1 MWADWQGKGYWL
13 GTVAEIHTEGG
24 KRTGY
29 TIKWKDPSTYSPTD
43 TVEPDKVLTEK
54 PKG

>member
-1 MWADWQGKGYWL
+1 MWAEWQGKGYWL

-29 TIKWKDPSTYSPTD
+29 TIEWKDTSTD
-43 TVEPDKVLTEK
+43 RVEPDKVLTEK
-54 PKG
+54 PKKKG

>member
-1 MWADWQGKGYWL
+1 MWADWQGQGYWP

-29 TIKWKDPSTYSPTD
+29 FIHWKDGQKGV
-43 TVEPDKVLTEK
+43 VEPDKVLTEK
-54 PKG
+54 PKKTG